1 MKPLTQ
7 TRGARLLC
15 AFSTTLFAIAIWC
28 ASPSLAATSK
38 SYDNKY
44 GASTKLGK
52 LSSGTPGHVNSGS
65 LTGTLAR
72 TLVALLVV
80 IAVIY
85 GLSWI
90 LKQGRQAKNPS
101 VGDGLS
107 QIASLPLGPNRSVTL
122 VRVGAELHMLG
133 VAEHGVNGIRVF
145 SEEEAYELG
154 IPFDLEDLETPRSP
168 GGAISRRLIDA
179 LRRLTV
185 R

>member
-1 MKPLTQ
+1 MKPLTFS
-7 TRGARLLC
+7 RGARLTC
-15 AFSTTLFAIAIWC
+15 ALTTCLFALAIWF
-28 ASPSLAATSK
+28 ASPSSASSFDDKFGA
-38 SYDNKY
+38 NKR
-44 GASTKLGK
+44 LGH
-52 LSSGTPGHVNSGS
+52 LTSGTPGHVNSGS
-65 LTGTLAR
+65 LTGTIAR

-90 LKQGRQAKNPS
+90 LKQSRAAKNPS
-101 VGDGLS
+101 VGDGLV

-122 VRVGAELHMLG
+122 VRVGAELHLLG

-154 IPFDLEDLETPRSP
+154 IPFDHDDFDTPGSP
-168 GGAISRRLIDA
+168 GSAVSQRLLDA

>member
-1 MKPLTQ
+1 MSLVN
-7 TRGARLLC
+7 TRGARMAC
-15 AFSTTLFAIAIWC
+15 ALTTTLFAVAIWC
-28 ASPSLAATSK
+28 AAPSFASTNVA
-38 SYDNKY
+38 NKY
-44 GASTKLGK
+44 GANKPLHLKPSTLGH
-52 LSSGTPGHVNSGS
+52 TASGS
-65 LTGTLAR
+65 FTGTLVR

-90 LKQGRQAKNPS
+90 LKQGRQTKNPS

-122 VRVGAELHMLG
+122 IRVGAELHLLG
-133 VAEHGVNGIRVF
+133 VAEHGINPIRVF
-145 SEEEAYELG
+145 TEEEAYELG
-154 IPFDLEDLETPRSP
+154 IPFDLDDFESSGKGGSAATQRLVDL
-168 GGAISRRLIDA
+168 

>member
-1 MKPLTQ
+1 MIPLTR
-7 TRGARLLC
+7 TRGARLAC
-15 AFSTTLFAIAIWC
+15 ALTTALFALATWF
-28 ASPSLAATSK
+28 ASPSLAASGGAANGFENKRLHLK
-38 SYDNKY
+38 S
-44 GASTKLGK
+44 STV
-52 LSSGTPGHVNSGS
+52 GHVNSGS
-65 LTGTLAR
+65 FTGTLVR
-72 TLVALLVV
+72 TIVALLVV

-101 VGDGLS
+101 MGDGLT

-154 IPFDLEDLETPRSP
+154 IPFDVDDLDAP
-168 GGAISRRLIDA
+168 GSRGSAVTQRLIDG
-179 LRRLTV
+179 LRRLTA